1 MPIDRE
7 AMLRKFIEQKP
18 EDPFPRYALAIE
30 LMNGGRSE
38 DAVTVFAALVER
50 IPGYVPTYLHY
61 AATLGKLGRRD
72 EAKTVLGAGI
82 ERARGAGDGHAL
94 GELQGA
100 LASL

>member
-7 AMLRKFIEQKP
+7 SMLRKFIDQKP
-18 EDPFPRYALAIE
+18 DDPFPRYALAIE
-30 LMNGGRSE
+30 LMNGGRAE

-50 IPGYVPTYLHY
+50 IPGYVATYLHY

-72 EAKTVLGAGI
+72 EARSVLGAGI
-82 ERARGAGDGHAL
+82 ERARAAGDGHAL

-100 LASL
+100 LAAL